1 MPSVAF
7 ATYQASPL
15 VSDDDQLVAEEL
27 RRNGVTV
34 SPAVW
39 DAPEV
44 DWPGFDCVVIRSTW
58 DYHLKLAAYA
68 KWIRS
73 FTPAEGR
80 LWNPPAAVLENMN
93 KGYLTVLGG
102 KGIDVVPTHYIA
114 AAASDAIRLQAL
126 LEERGWDEAVVK
138 PAVSASALGTWR
150 TSMAAAGADQ
160 SRFAEQARG
169 QDTLV
174 QPYMPEVAAKGEWS
188 LLFFGGK
195 YSHSVLK
202 KPAPGDFRVQRQHGG
217 RAVAAEPERVV
228 IDQAEAIL
236 SVMGHG
242 LLYARLDGIERDGRF
257 ILMEAEIIEPYLFIG
272 LGKGAARR
280 FAEAIMRVLPAGTRQ
295 P

>member
-7 ATYQASPL
+7 ATCQASPH
-15 VSDDDQLVAEEL
+15 VTDDDQLVAEEL
-27 RRNGVTV
+27 RRSGVMV

-44 DWPGFDCVVIRSTW
+44 DWPSVDCVVIRSTW
-58 DYHLKLAAYA
+58 DYHLKLAPYE

-73 FTPAEGR
+73 FDSAGGR
-80 LWNPPAAVLENMN
+80 FWNPPAAVLENMN
-93 KGYLTVLGG
+93 KGYLTVLAG
-102 KGIDVVPTHYIA
+102 KGIDVVPTRYIA
-114 AAASDAIRLQAL
+114 AAASGAIRLQAL
-126 LEERGWDEAVVK
+126 FEDCGWVEAVIK

-160 SRFAEQARG
+160 AKFAEQARG

-188 LLFFGGK
+188 LVFFGGK

-202 KPAPGDFRVQRQHGG
+202 KPAPGDFRVQRHHGG
-217 RAVAAEPERVV
+217 HAVAAAPERVV
-228 IDQAEAIL
+228 IDQAGAIL
-236 SVMGHG
+236 SVIGHA
-242 LLYARLDGIERDGRF
+242 LLYARVDGIERDGRF
-257 ILMEAEIIEPYLFIG
+257 ILMEAEINEPYLFIG
-272 LGKGAARR
+272 LAKGAARR
-280 FAEAIMRVLPAGTRQ
+280 FAEAIMRALPAGTRQ